1 MESNDVIITDILG
14 SSMGVSFQ
22 MYVMLNGGNILDC
35 DSLFAAVQVQDKSS
49 ENTSCMHVILYSY
62 NSTEWIRHLQ

>member
-1 MESNDVIITDILG
+1 
-14 SSMGVSFQ
+14 MGVSFQ